1 MQISNSEKVLMDVL
15 WQSSS
20 SDAPISAKEIIQ
32 GIKSGSEPQNKD
44 SQKKDWHNKTVKT
57 LLSRLLKKQAIAFHK
72 KGREY
77 LYYPILLEQDYVEV
91 AADSFLKRVFDGS
104 VTSLVASF
112 AKQEKL
118 TAKDIAELKALINE
132 IEK

>member
-15 WQSSS
+15 WRTSS
-20 SDAPISAKEIIQ
+20 SDEPISAKEIIQ
-32 GIKSGSEPQNKD
+32 GIKSGSDPQNKD

>member
-1 MQISNSEKVLMDVL
+1 MQISNAEKVLMDVL
-15 WQSSS
+15 WRSAS
-20 SDAPISAKEIIQ
+20 SDSPISAKMIIQ
-32 GIKSGSEPQNKD
+32 GIEDD
-44 SQKKDWHNKTVKT
+44 SSWHHKTVKT
-57 LLSRLLKKQAIAFHK
+57 LLNRLLKKQAIGFHK
-72 KGREY
+72 NGREY
-77 LYYPILLEQDYVEV
+77 LYYPTLLEQDYVEV

-118 TAKDIAELKALINE
+118 TAKDIAELKALIEE